1 MKIILSR
8 KGFDSS
14 AGGKPSPI
22 FPDGTMI
29 SLPIPDKASPI
40 AYQDIAGNQ
49 HASVGEL
56 VQDLANRP
64 PAHRAHLD
72 PDLSA
77 HALPRMRGWRPIFGQ
92 EGAAEKHLEN
102 HGVGPGDVFVFFG
115 RFRRVERT
123 ASTWQYVRSC
133 RPIHVIFGWLQVA
146 ERVAVCE
153 WPGGAD
159 WALYHSHFHRKPHPA
174 NVVYVAAKR
183 LVLPGVRSSPLPGAG
198 LFHSFRQ
205 QLQLTEPSC
214 RRTSLWLLPEW
225 FHPKGRGSVLTYHG
239 DQSRWQQVKDGVM
252 LTAVSRGQ
260 EFILDCG
267 DYPEAINWLA
277 ELLPDRCGPG
287 EKGEGVTAIVA

>member
-1 MKIILSR
+1 MKLILSR

-22 FPDGTMI
+22 FPDGTML

-40 AYQDIAGNQ
+40 AYQDIAGNR

-56 VQDLANRP
+56 VEDLAKRP

-102 HGVGPGDVFVFFG
+102 HGVGAGDVFLFFG
-115 RFRRVERT
+115 RFRRVEQS
-123 ASTWQYVRSC
+123 ASQWQYVRSC

-146 ERVAVCE
+146 QVVPVCE
-153 WPGGAD
+153 WPDGAE
-159 WALYHSHFHRKPHPA
+159 WALYHPHFHRKPHPA
-174 NVVYVAAKR
+174 NVVYVAAER
-183 LVLPGVRSSPLPGAG
+183 LVLPGLKPPAVPGAG

-205 QLQLTEPSC
+205 QLQLTEPECSQ
-214 RRTSLWLLPEW
+214 TSLWLLPEW
-225 FHPKGRGSVLTYHG
+225 FDPKDRDSVLTYHG
-239 DQSRWQQVKDGVM
+239 DQSRWHRLKEGLM
-252 LTAVSRGQ
+252 LKAASRGQ
-260 EFILDCG
+260 EFVLDCG
-267 DYPEAINWLA
+267 DYPEAVDWLR
-277 ELLPDRCGPG
+277 ELML
-287 EKGEGVTAIVA
+287 VI

>member
-1 MKIILSR
+1 MKLILSR

-22 FPDGTMI
+22 FPDGLMI

-40 AYQDIAGNQ
+40 AYQDILGNQ

-56 VQDLANRP
+56 VEDLAKRP

-102 HGVGPGDVFVFFG
+102 HGVGAGDVFVFFG

-123 ASTWQYVRSC
+123 AARWQYVRSC
-133 RPIHVIFGWLQVA
+133 RPVHVIFGWLQVA
-146 ERVAVCE
+146 EMVPVCE
-153 WPGGAD
+153 WPSGAK
-159 WALYHSHFHRKPHPA
+159 WAHYHPHFHRQRHEA
-174 NVVYVAAKR
+174 NVIYVAAER
-183 LVLPGVRSSPLPGAG
+183 LALPGLKSSAIPGAG
-198 LFHSFRQ
+198 LFPCFTR

-214 RRTSLWLLPEW
+214 RRTSRWLLPEC
-225 FHPKGRGSVLTYHG
+225 FDPKDRRSVLTYHG
-239 DQSRWQQVKDGVM
+239 DQSRWRKVKDGVM
-252 LTAVSRGQ
+252 LKAASRGQ
-260 EFILDCG
+260 EFVLDCD
-267 DYPEAINWLA
+267 DYPEAVNWLR
-277 ELLPDRCGPG
+277 ELML
-287 EKGEGVTAIVA
+287 VI

>member
-1 MKIILSR
+1 MKLILSR

-56 VQDLANRP
+56 VKDLARRP

-102 HGVGPGDVFVFFG
+102 QGVGAGDIFVFFG
-115 RFRRVERT
+115 RFRRIERT
-123 ASTWQYVRSC
+123 ASQWQYVRSC

-146 ERVAVCE
+146 ERVPVCE
-153 WPGGAD
+153 WPDGAE
-159 WALYHSHFHRKPHPA
+159 WALYHPHFHRQRHEA
-174 NVVYVAAKR
+174 NVIYVAAER
-183 LVLPGVRSSPLPGAG
+183 LVLPGLKSPAVPGAG
-198 LFHSFRQ
+198 LFPVFTPH
-205 QLQLTEPSC
+205 LQLTEPSC
-214 RRTSLWLLPEW
+214 HRTTLWLLPEC
-225 FHPKGRGSVLTYHG
+225 FDPKNRGSVLTYH
-239 DQSRWQQVKDGVM
+239 SKLFLWQRVKEGVM
-252 LTAVSRGQ
+252 LKAASRGQ
-260 EFILDCG
+260 EFVLNCD
-267 DYPEAINWLA
+267 DYPEAVNWLR
-277 ELLPDRCGPG
+277 ELML
-287 EKGEGVTAIVA
+287 VI